1 VETLSDLPT
10 TEEAGLPEVQV
21 GVWHGLYVPAETP
34 DEIVEALL
42 DIRTQAAV
50 PVEFVAR
57 SHLPLLAYDAQLELM
72 RQLAEDV
79 APHV

>member
-1 VETLSDLPT
+1 
-10 TEEAGLPEVQV
+10 
-21 GVWHGLYVPAETP
+21 
-34 DEIVEALL
+34 VEALL